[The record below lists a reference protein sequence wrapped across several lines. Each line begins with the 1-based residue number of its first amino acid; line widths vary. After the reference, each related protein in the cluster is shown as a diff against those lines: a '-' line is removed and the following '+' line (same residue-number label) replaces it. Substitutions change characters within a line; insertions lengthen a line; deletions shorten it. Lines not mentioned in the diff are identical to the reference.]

1 MAHQLSSGQLPFEG
15 LVGWANQ
22 FVMGEIVGFKG
33 LAKMK
38 KTPVVMADT
47 DEMLEDTEAEY
58 NYRKKFSDNWLMI
71 IMALSVLFIGYHLVT
86 AGIGMPE
93 LMKHNAIHLGFLLC
107 LTFLYFPA
115 QKGSP
120 RARPSNIDIALSVI
134 SVLCA
139 VYTVYN
145 RDAYLLRSGI
155 LVMSDYI
162 IGSIS
167 MVLVLEATRRTVG
180 GQMLWISIIC
190 LLYMYLGPWMP
201 GVFSH
206 RGTSVQRII
215 QAMYLGGD
223 GIYGMPL
230 SVSATYLIIFVILA
244 AILDKSG
251 LGKLFN
257 DLAMGAGGRLVGGPA
272 KVSVVGSALVGM
284 ISGSAASN
292 VATVGSF
299 TIPLMKK
306 IGYPPVFAGAVEAA
320 ASTGGQIMPPI
331 MGSAA
336 FIMAEYL
343 GIPYLTIAAA
353 AVIPALLF
361 FGSVF
366 FQVDLRARRLK
377 LKGLSKDEMPDVKR
391 TVMRYGQMVIPMIV
405 LVWLMMQGRTALYS
419 AFFAVC
425 LTIILSW
432 IRKETRIGIK
442 EAKAVAVNAGRSSLA
457 IGISMAAAGFMIA
470 AFSMTGLGI
479 ILADAI
485 VALSHGNLIVVLVLT
500 MVVAIILGLGLPTS
514 ACYVITASICAPIL
528 IKVGLSPFQAHF
540 FVFYYSCLSTVSPP
554 IALAAYVAA
563 GIANAN
569 TDKVG
574 WMAFRLALAG
584 FIVPFFFIYQP
595 GLLLMGP
602 DAAGNLVL
610 NGANT
615 MSMIQSV
622 IFGLMGIWLL
632 AVSVEGYFLIAF
644 PMWLRPIFFVAA
656 ILMIAPGLVTDA
668 VGTALGLAGIAA
680 VLVIKK
686 RRESAGLAAAA

>member
-1 MAHQLSSGQLPFEG
+1 LKKL
-15 LVGWANQ
+15 
-22 FVMGEIVGFKG
+22 
-33 LAKMK
+33 K
-38 KTPVVMADT
+38 KTPVVVADT

-58 NYRKKFSDNWLMI
+58 NYRKKFGPTWLTI
-71 IMALSVLFIGYHLVT
+71 IMVISALFIGYQLVT
-86 AGIGMPE
+86 AGFGMPE
-93 LMKHNAIHLGFLLC
+93 VMKHNAIHLGFLLC

-115 QKGSP
+115 RKGSP
-120 RARPSNIDIALSVI
+120 RARPSNLDIVLSVV
-134 SVLCA
+134 SALCA
-139 VYTVYN
+139 IYTVYN

-155 LVMSDYI
+155 PSMSDYI
-162 IGSIS
+162 IGSLSCI
-167 MVLVLEATRRTVG
+167 LVLEATRRTVG

-230 SVSATYLIIFVILA
+230 NVSATYLIIFVILA

-257 DLAMGAGGRLVGGPA
+257 DLAMGAGGRMVGGPA

-320 ASTGGQIMPPI
+320 ASTGGQLMPPI

-353 AVIPALLF
+353 ALIPSLLF

-377 LKGLSKDEMPDVKR
+377 LKGLSKEEMPDVKR
-391 TVMRYGQMVIPMIV
+391 TVMRYGQMIIPMIV

-419 AFFAVC
+419 AFFAVV
-425 LTIILSW
+425 LTIVLSW
-432 IRKETRIGIK
+432 FRKETRIGFK
-442 EAKAVAVNAGRSSLA
+442 EAKVVAVNAARSSLA

-479 ILADAI
+479 ILADSI
-485 VALSHGNLIVVLVLT
+485 VAVSHGSLMVVLILT

-595 GLLLMGP
+595 GMLLMGP
-602 DAAGNLVL
+602 DATGALVL
-610 NGANT
+610 NGVNT
-615 MSMIQSV
+615 LTLIESV
-622 IFGLMGIWLL
+622 VFGLGGIWLL
-632 AVSVEGYFLIAF
+632 AVSVEGFFLIAF
-644 PMWLRPIFFVAA
+644 PMWVRPIYFVAA
-656 ILMIAPGLVTDA
+656 ILLIAPGLVTDA
-668 VGTALGLAGIAA
+668 IGIVLALIGTGI

-686 RRESAGLAAAA
+686 RRESAGMAAAA

>member
-1 MAHQLSSGQLPFEG
+1 
-15 LVGWANQ
+15 
-22 FVMGEIVGFKG
+22 MGIKG

-58 NYRKKFSDNWLMI
+58 NYRKKFTDRWVNI
-71 IMALSVLFIGYHLVT
+71 IMVISVIFIGYQLIT
-86 AGIGMPE
+86 AGFGMPE
-93 LMKHNAIHLGFLLC
+93 VLKHNAIHLGFLLT

-115 QKGSP
+115 SKKSP
-120 RARPSNIDIALSVI
+120 RARPSALDIALSAI
-134 SVLCA
+134 SAICA
-139 VYTVYN
+139 VYTVIN
-145 RDAYLLRSGI
+145 RDSYLLRGGI
-155 LVMSDYI
+155 PNMTDYI
-162 IGSIS
+162 FGAIT

-190 LLYMYLGPWMP
+190 LVYMYLGPWIP

-206 RGTSVQRII
+206 RGSSIPRII

-230 SVSATYLIIFVILA
+230 GVSATYLIIFVILA

-257 DLAMGAGGRLVGGPA
+257 DLAMGLGGRFTGGPA
-272 KVSVVGSALVGM
+272 KVSVIGSALVGM

-306 IGYPPVFAGAVEAA
+306 IGYPATFAGAVEAA

-366 FQVDLRARRLK
+366 FQVDLRARSLK
-377 LKGLSKDEMPDVKR
+377 LRGLSKEELPDVKR
-391 TVMRYGQMVIPMIV
+391 TVLRYGQMIIPMIV
-405 LVWLMMQGRTALYS
+405 LVWLMGQGRTPLYS

-425 LTIILSW
+425 LTVLLSW
-432 IRKETRIGIK
+432 IRKETRVGLK
-442 EAKAVAVNAGRSSLA
+442 EGKMVCVNAARSSLA

-479 ILADAI
+479 ILADSI
-485 VALSHGNLIVVLVLT
+485 VAISGGSLIIVLVMT
-500 MVVAIILGLGLPTS
+500 MIVAIILGLGLPTS

-528 IKVGLSPFQAHF
+528 IKVGLSPFQSHF

-595 GLLLMGP
+595 GMLLMGP

-610 NGANT
+610 NGAKF
-615 MSMIQSV
+615 MGIAESV
-622 IFGLMGIWLL
+622 VFGLIGIWFL
-632 AVSVEGYFLIAF
+632 AVSVEGYFMIRF
-644 PMWLRPIFFVAA
+644 PWWVRPIFFVGA
-656 ILMIAPGLVTDA
+656 IFLIMPGLVTDA
-668 VGTALGLAGIAA
+668 IGLALAAIGVGI
-680 VLVIKK
+680 VLLLKK
-686 RRESAGLAAAA
+686 RGYGMEAAKAA

>member
-1 MAHQLSSGQLPFEG
+1 
-15 LVGWANQ
+15 
-22 FVMGEIVGFKG
+22 MGIKG

-38 KTPVVMADT
+38 KTPVVVADT

-58 NYRKKFSDNWLMI
+58 NYRKKFTDLWLKVI
-71 IMALSVLFIGYHLVT
+71 LVISVLFIGYQLVT
-86 AGIGMPE
+86 AGFGMPE
-93 LMKHNAIHLGFLLC
+93 VLKHNAIHLGFLLV

-115 QKGSP
+115 SKGSP
-120 RARPSNIDIALSVI
+120 RARPSNMDIALSAI
-134 SVLCA
+134 SAVCA
-139 VYTVYN
+139 VYTVIN
-145 RDAYLLRSGI
+145 RDSYLLRSGI
-155 LVMSDYI
+155 PNMSDYI
-162 IGSIS
+162 FGVIT

-190 LLYMYLGPWMP
+190 LVYMWAGPWMP

-206 RGTSVQRII
+206 RGTSVPRII

-257 DLAMGAGGRLVGGPA
+257 DLAMGAGGRFSGGPA
-272 KVSVVGSALVGM
+272 KVSVIGSALVGM

-353 AVIPALLF
+353 AIIPALMF

-366 FQVDLRARRLK
+366 FQVDLRARALK
-377 LKGLSKDEMPDVKR
+377 LKGLTKEEMPDVKK
-391 TVMRYGQMVIPMIV
+391 TVMRYGQMIIPMIV

-425 LTIILSW
+425 LTVVLSW
-432 IRKETRIGIK
+432 IRKETRIGVK
-442 EAKAVAVNAGRSSLA
+442 EAKGVAVNAARSSLA

-479 ILADAI
+479 ILADSI
-485 VALSHGNLIVVLVLT
+485 VAISGGHLMVVLVLT
-500 MVVAIILGLGLPTS
+500 MIVAIILGLGLPTS

-595 GLLLMGP
+595 GMLLMGP
-602 DAAGNLVL
+602 DAAGQLVL
-610 NGANT
+610 NGASTLNI
-615 MSMIQSV
+615 IQSV
-622 IFGLMGIWLL
+622 VFGLIGVWFL
-632 AVSVEGYFLIAF
+632 AVSVEGYFLIKF
-644 PMWLRPIFFVAA
+644 PMWVRPIFFVGA
-656 ILMIAPGLVTDA
+656 ILLIAPGLMSSLIGLAVSA
-668 VGTALGLAGIAA
+668 VGIVIILLIRKKQGNAGTGTPVAA
-680 VLVIKK
+680 
-686 RRESAGLAAAA
+686 

>member
-1 MAHQLSSGQLPFEG
+1 MSSKSEKLR
-15 LVGWANQ
+15 
-22 FVMGEIVGFKG
+22 
-33 LAKMK
+33 
-38 KTPVVMADT
+38 KTPVVVADT

-58 NYRKKFSDNWLMI
+58 NYRKKFDSWWPTV
-71 IMALSVLFIGYHLVT
+71 IMVISVLFIGYHLIT

-93 LMKHNAIHLGFLLC
+93 LMKHNAIHLGFLLA

-115 QKGSP
+115 VKGSP
-120 RARPSNIDIALSVI
+120 KARPSNVDLLLFVI
-134 SVLCA
+134 SAVCA
-139 VYTVYN
+139 VYTVIN
-145 RDAYLLRSGI
+145 RDAYLLRSGV
-155 LVMSDYI
+155 LVTSDYVF
-162 IGSIS
+162 GMIS
-167 MVLVLEATRRTVG
+167 MLLVLEATRRTVG

-190 LLYMYLGPWMP
+190 LIYMWAGPWMP

-206 RGTSVQRII
+206 RGMSVQRII
-215 QAMYLGGD
+215 QALYLGGD

-257 DLAMGAGGRLVGGPA
+257 DLAMGAGGRMVGGPA

-377 LKGLSKDEMPDVKR
+377 LKGLTKEEMPDVKR
-391 TVMRYGQMVIPMIV
+391 TVLRYGQMIIPMIV

-419 AFFAVC
+419 AFFSVC
-425 LTIILSW
+425 LTIIL
-432 IRKETRIGIK
+432 
-442 EAKAVAVNAGRSSLA
+442 
-457 IGISMAAAGFMIA
+457 
-470 AFSMTGLGI
+470 
-479 ILADAI
+479 
-485 VALSHGNLIVVLVLT
+485 
-500 MVVAIILGLGLPTS
+500 
-514 ACYVITASICAPIL
+514 
-528 IKVGLSPFQAHF
+528 
-540 FVFYYSCLSTVSPP
+540 
-554 IALAAYVAA
+554 
-563 GIANAN
+563 
-569 TDKVG
+569 
-574 WMAFRLALAG
+574 
-584 FIVPFFFIYQP
+584 
-595 GLLLMGP
+595 
-602 DAAGNLVL
+602 
-610 NGANT
+610 
-615 MSMIQSV
+615 
-622 IFGLMGIWLL
+622 
-632 AVSVEGYFLIAF
+632 
-644 PMWLRPIFFVAA
+644 
-656 ILMIAPGLVTDA
+656 
-668 VGTALGLAGIAA
+668 
-680 VLVIKK
+680 
-686 RRESAGLAAAA
+686 

>member
-1 MAHQLSSGQLPFEG
+1 VSL
-15 LVGWANQ
+15 
-22 FVMGEIVGFKG
+22 KG
-33 LAKMK
+33 LAKLK
-38 KTPVVMADT
+38 KTPVVVSDT

-58 NYRKKFSDNWLMI
+58 NYRKKFGSIWPTF
-71 IMALSVLFIGYHLVT
+71 IMVISVAFIGYHLLT
-86 AGIGMPE
+86 AGLGMPE
-93 LMKHNAIHLGFLLC
+93 VMKHNAIHLGFLLA

-115 QKGSP
+115 NKGSP
-120 RARPSNIDIALSVI
+120 RGRPSNLDLVLFLLSALA
-134 SVLCA
+134 A
-139 VYTVYN
+139 VYTVVN
-145 RDAYLLRSGI
+145 RDSYLLRSGI
-155 LVMSDYI
+155 PNMGDYVV
-162 IGSIS
+162 GTLTCL
-167 MVLVLEATRRTVG
+167 LVLEATRRTVG

-190 LLYMYLGPWMP
+190 LIYMWAGPWMP

-206 RGTSVQRII
+206 RGMSVQRII

-230 SVSATYLIIFVILA
+230 NVSATYLIIFVILA

-257 DLAMGAGGRLVGGPA
+257 DLAMSVGGRFNGGPA
-272 KVSVVGSALVGM
+272 KVSVIGSALVGM

-306 IGYPPVFAGAVEAA
+306 IGYPPVFAAAVEAS
-320 ASTGGQIMPPI
+320 ASTGGQMMPPI

-353 AVIPALLF
+353 AVIPSLLF

-366 FQVDLRARRLK
+366 FQVDLRARSLK

-391 TVMRYGQMVIPMIV
+391 TVLRYGQMIIPMIV

-419 AFFAVC
+419 AFFSVC

-432 IRKETRIGIK
+432 IRKETRIGPK
-442 EAKAVAVNAGRSSLA
+442 EGKTVAVTAARSSLA

-479 ILADAI
+479 ILADSI
-485 VALSHGNLIVVLVLT
+485 VAVSGGNMMIVLVLT

-563 GIANAN
+563 GIAGAN

-595 GLLLMGP
+595 GMLLMGP
-602 DAAGNLVL
+602 DATGQLVL
-610 NGANT
+610 NGV
-615 MSMIQSV
+615 SMLNLAHSV
-622 IFGLMGIWLL
+622 IFGLAGIWLL
-632 AVSVEGYFLIAF
+632 AVSVEGYFLMKF
-644 PMWLRPIFFVAA
+644 PVWLRPVFFVAA
-656 ILMIAPGLVTDA
+656 ILLIAPGLVTDV
-668 VGTALGLAGIAA
+668 VG
-680 VLVIKK
+680 VV
-686 RRESAGLAAAA
+686 LAAAGIGVILLLKPRGAGKATPASA

>member
-1 MAHQLSSGQLPFEG
+1 M
-15 LVGWANQ
+15 
-22 FVMGEIVGFKG
+22 GFKG
-33 LAKMK
+33 LKKMK
-38 KTPVVMADT
+38 QTPVVVADT

-58 NYRKKFSDNWLMI
+58 NYRKKFDSKTWLTI
-71 IMALSVLFIGYHLVT
+71 IMVISVLFIGYHLVT

-93 LMKHNAIHLGFLLC
+93 VMKHNAIHLGFLLA
-107 LTFLYFPA
+107 LSFLYFPA
-115 QKGSP
+115 SKKSP
-120 RARPSNIDIALSVI
+120 RGRPSNFDIVLFFI
-134 SVLCA
+134 SVACA
-139 VYTVYN
+139 VYTVVN
-145 RDAYLLRSGI
+145 RDSYLLRGGI
-155 LVMSDYI
+155 LNMGDYVV
-162 IGSIS
+162 GLTT

-190 LLYMYLGPWMP
+190 LAYMWAGPWMP

-206 RGTSVQRII
+206 RGTSVPRII
-215 QAMYLGGD
+215 QAIYLGGD

-230 SVSATYLIIFVILA
+230 NVSATYLIIFVILA

-257 DLAMGAGGRLVGGPA
+257 DLAMGAGGRFTGGPA
-272 KVSVVGSALVGM
+272 KVSVISSALVGT

-343 GIPYLTIAAA
+343 GIPYMTIAAA
-353 AVIPALLF
+353 AVLPALFF

-391 TVMRYGQMVIPMIV
+391 TVMRYGQMIIPMIV
-405 LVWLMMQGRTALYS
+405 LVYLMMQGRTALYS
-419 AFFAVC
+419 AFFSVC

-432 IRKETRIGIK
+432 IHKETRIGPK
-442 EAKAVAVNAGRSSLA
+442 EGKNVAVSAARSSLA

-479 ILADAI
+479 ILADSI
-485 VALSHGNLIVVLVLT
+485 VAISGGNLMIVLVLT
-500 MVVAIILGLGLPTS
+500 MIVAIILGLGLPTS

-563 GIANAN
+563 GIANTN

-595 GLLLMGP
+595 GMLLMGP

-610 NGANT
+610 NGA
-615 MSMIQSV
+615 SLLDIGHSV
-622 IFGLMGIWLL
+622 VFGLFGVWLL
-632 AVSVEGYFLIAF
+632 AVSVEGYFLMKF
-644 PMWLRPIFFVAA
+644 PMWLRPVFFVGA
-656 ILMIAPGLVTDA
+656 ILLIAPGLWTD
-668 VGTALGLAGIAA
+668 LAGF
-680 VLVIKK
+680 
-686 RRESAGLAAAA
+686 GLAAIGIGTILILKRSRSGAAPLAAI

>member
-1 MAHQLSSGQLPFEG
+1 MS
-15 LVGWANQ
+15 
-22 FVMGEIVGFKG
+22 
-33 LAKMK
+33 AKSDKLK
-38 KTPVVMADT
+38 KTPVVVGDT

-58 NYRKKFSDNWLMI
+58 NYRKKFVSWWPTA
-71 IMALSVLFIGYHLVT
+71 IMVLSVLFIGYHLVT
-86 AGIGMPE
+86 AGFGMPE
-93 LMKHNAIHLGFLLC
+93 VMKHNAIHLGFLLA

-115 QKGSP
+115 NKKSP
-120 RARPSNIDIALSVI
+120 RARPSNLDIALFFI
-134 SVLCA
+134 SAVCA
-139 VYTVYN
+139 VYTVIN
-145 RDAYLLRSGI
+145 RDSYLLRSGI
-155 LVMSDYI
+155 PNLSDYI
-162 IGSIS
+162 IGSIT

-190 LLYMYLGPWMP
+190 LIYMWAGPWMP

-230 SVSATYLIIFVILA
+230 NVSATYLIIFVILA

-257 DLAMGAGGRLVGGPA
+257 DLAMGAGGRMVGGPA

-353 AVIPALLF
+353 AVIPALFF

-366 FQVDLRARRLK
+366 FQVDLRARRLR
-377 LKGLSKDEMPDVKR
+377 LKGLSKEEMPDVKR
-391 TVMRYGQMVIPMIV
+391 TVMRYGQMIIPMIV
-405 LVWLMMQGRTALYS
+405 LVYLMMQGRTALYS
-419 AFFAVC
+419 AFFSVC

-442 EAKAVAVNAGRSSLA
+442 EAKMVATTAARSSLA

-479 ILADAI
+479 ILADSI
-485 VALSHGNLIVVLVLT
+485 VAVSGGNMMIVLVLT

-595 GLLLMGP
+595 GMLLMGP
-602 DAAGNLVL
+602 DAAGNLIL
-610 NGANT
+610 NGAHALDVFR
-615 MSMIQSV
+615 SV
-622 IFGLMGIWLL
+622 IFGLAGIWLL

-644 PMWLRPIFFVAA
+644 PIWLRPVFFVAA
-656 ILMIAPGLVTDA
+656 ILLIAPGLVTAAIGFSLAA
-668 VGTALGLAGIAA
+668 VGIGVILLIKQNAKAGAA
-680 VLVIKK
+680 PT
-686 RRESAGLAAAA
+686 AAA

>member
-1 MAHQLSSGQLPFEG
+1 MR
-15 LVGWANQ
+15 
-22 FVMGEIVGFKG
+22 
-33 LAKMK
+33 
-38 KTPVVMADT
+38 KTPVVTADT

-58 NYRKKFSDNWLMI
+58 NYRKKFGDNWLKI
-71 IMALSVLFIGYHLVT
+71 IMVLSVLFIGYHLVT

-93 LMKHNAIHLGFLLC
+93 LMKHNAIHLGFLLS

-120 RARPSNIDIALSVI
+120 KGRPSNIDIVLSVI
-134 SVLCA
+134 SALCA

-155 LVMSDYI
+155 LNMGDYI

-206 RGTSVQRII
+206 RGTSVPRII

-257 DLAMGAGGRLVGGPA
+257 DLAMSAGGRLTGGPA

-377 LKGLSKDEMPDVKR
+377 LKGLSKEEMPDVKR
-391 TVMRYGQMVIPMIV
+391 TVLRYGQMIIPMIV

-425 LTIILSW
+425 LTIVLSW
-432 IRKETRIGIK
+432 IRKETRIGIT

-485 VALSHGNLIVVLVLT
+485 VALSHGNLMIVLVLT

-563 GIANAN
+563 GIAGAN

-602 DAAGNLVL
+602 DAAGHLIL
-610 NGANT
+610 NGAT
-615 MSMIQSV
+615 TLGIIKSV
-622 IFGLMGIWLL
+622 VFGLAGIWLL
-632 AVSVEGYFLIAF
+632 AVSVEGFFLIAF
-644 PMWLRPIFFVAA
+644 PNWLRPIFFVGA
-656 ILMIAPGLVTDA
+656 ILLIAPGMVTDV
-668 VGTALGLAGIAA
+668 VGIVLA
-680 VLVIKK
+680 VLGIGAVLIIKK
-686 RRESAGLAAAA
+686 KRESAGLAAAA